1 MGKAVEQYPG
11 QALGAEGL
19 GPFVEREVGGDERGA
34 PLVALRDQLEQKLG
48 AGLAQRHEAQLV
60 DDQQFAGDHLL
71 LEPQEAA
78 LVAGFHQLVH
88 ERGGRGEARREA
100 PLAGGQPE
108 PQGDMGLAG
117 AVSSQYSECEAS
129 LLDFLIDSPLT
140 VTPKPKRLR
149 QKRQNLS
156 TYQLFIIRHPRP
168 HNSRP

>member
-1 MGKAVEQYPG
+1 MGETVEQCPG
-11 QALGAEGL
+11 QALGAEGP
-19 GPFVEREVGGDERGA
+19 GPFVERKVGGDERGA

-88 ERGGRGEARREA
+88 ERGGRGEAGGEA

-117 AVSSQYSECEAS
+117 GAVN
-129 LLDFLIDSPLT
+129 LT
-140 VTPKPKRLR
+140 KAGR
-149 QKRQNLS
+149 S
-156 TYQLFIIRHPRP
+156 
-168 HNSRP
+168 